1 LAALTKR
8 VNFKYEKEGVQHLD
22 NKRKASKTPTFAP
35 GLEQDNLKEDASEEE
50 IERGDST
57 SVTSLILDRTG
68 DDNQ

>member
-1 LAALTKR
+1 
-8 VNFKYEKEGVQHLD
+8 LD